1 MRKIIKSLLA
11 ILTFGALVAEAED
24 AYLESDGTQYIVTG
38 YHPTETMKLVVDF
51 EVKEAKGGRAILI
64 R

>member
-38 YHPTETMKLVVDF
+38 YHPTEKMKLVVDF
-51 EVKEAKGGRAILI
+51 EVKEAKGGRSILI